1 MSIYD
6 KYKAVIGLECH
17 IQLSTKTKMYSNDVA
32 EYGALPNSNISAITL
47 GHPGTLPKVNKKAI
61 EYAVK
66 LGLAMNCEIREENQ
80 FARKNYFYADLPK
93 GYQITQDKT
102 PICNGG
108 WVDIKLKDG
117 SIKRINLTR
126 IHMEE
131 DAGKSLHDVDPFETL
146 IDLNRAGTPLLEI
159 VTEPDFTGGD
169 DAYIYLNEVRKLVRY
184 LDICD
189 GNMEEGSLRCDA
201 NISVMLLDAKE
212 YGKKVEVKNMNSFR
226 NVQRAID
233 FEIKRQID
241 LLEAGG
247 EIAGETRSFDASNAS
262 TFSLRSKE
270 NANDYR
276 YFPEPDLQPVIVKQN
291 YIDSIKAIMPE
302 LPSDLLLRYTKEFG
316 LSEYDANNL
325 IETKAIAF
333 YFNELVSYTKNHK
346 AAANWMMGSI
356 KSYLNENAITID
368 KFKVLPKTIAEIISL
383 IDEGKISNA
392 VATQKLFPELLLNQ
406 NEAPLSI
413 AQRLDIIQSNDTG
426 ALQELVNQALAKYP
440 EKIIEYKSGK
450 VNLLGLF
457 VGEVMKLGKGKAD
470 PKMANQL
477 VKEALEK

>member
-6 KYKAVIGLECH
+6 TYKAVIGLECH
-17 IQLSTKTKMYSNDVA
+17 IQLSTKTKMYSNDIA
-32 EYGALPNSNISAITL
+32 EYGALPNSNISVITL

-66 LGLAMNCEIREENQ
+66 LGLAMNCTIREENQ

-108 WVDIKLKDG
+108 WVDITLKDG
-117 SIKRINLTR
+117 STKKINLTR

-131 DAGKSLHDVDPFETL
+131 DAGKSLHDADPFETL

-159 VTEPDFTGGD
+159 VTEPDFTGGE

-201 NISVMLLDAKE
+201 NISVMKLDSTE

-241 LLEAGG
+241 LLENGA
-247 EIAGETRSFDASNAS
+247 EIAGETRSFDASNGS

-276 YFPEPDLQPVIVKQN
+276 YFPEPDLQPVLVKQN
-291 YIDSIKAIMPE
+291 YIDSIKAIMPD

-325 IETKAIAF
+325 IETKSIAF
-333 YFNELVSYTKNHK
+333 YFNELVSFTKNHK

-368 KFKVLPKTIAEIISL
+368 KFKILPKTISEIISL

-392 VATQKLFPELLLNQ
+392 AATQKLFPELMINPT
-406 NEAPLSI
+406 ESPLSI
-413 AQRLDIIQSNDTG
+413 AQRIDIIQSNDTG

-440 EKIIEYKSGK
+440 EKIVEYKSGK

>member
-1 MSIYD
+1 MSVYD
-6 KYKAVIGLECH
+6 KYKTVIGLECH
-17 IQLSTKTKMYSNDVA
+17 IQLLTKTKMYSNDVA
-32 EYGALPNSNISAITL
+32 EYGAMPNTNVSVITL
-47 GHPGTLPKVNKKAI
+47 GHPGTLPKVNKRAI
-61 EYAVK
+61 EFAVK
-66 LGLAMNCEIREENQ
+66 LGVALNCTIREENQ

-102 PICNGG
+102 PICTGG
-108 WVDIKLKDG
+108 YVDVKLKDG
-117 SIKRINLTR
+117 TEKRINLTR

-131 DAGKSLHDVDPFETL
+131 DAGKSMHDIDPFESL

-159 VTEPDFTGGD
+159 VTEPDFTCSD
-169 DAYIYLNEVRKLVRY
+169 EAYVYLTEVKKLVRY

-201 NISVMLLDAKE
+201 NVSVMLKDAKE

-233 FEIKRQID
+233 FEVKRQID
-241 LLEAGG
+241 LLEAGE
-247 EIAGETRSFDASNAS
+247 EIAGETRSFNATDGS
-262 TFSLRSKE
+262 TFALRSKE

-276 YFPEPDLQPVIVKQN
+276 YFPEPDLQPVFITQE
-291 YIDSIKAIMPE
+291 YINSLKAHMPE
-302 LPSDLLLRYTKEFG
+302 LPNDLLKKFTKEFG
-316 LSEYDANNL
+316 LSEYDALNL
-325 IETKAIAF
+325 TDLKGLAL
-333 YFNELVSYTKNHK
+333 YFNELVSFTKNYK

-356 KSYLNENAITID
+356 KSYLNENAIAIEQ
-368 KFKVLPKTIAEIISL
+368 FKVKPKTISDLIAL

-392 VATQKLFPELLLNQ
+392 AATQKLFPELMLHME
-406 NEAPLSI
+406 EAPLSI

-426 ALQELVNQALAKYP
+426 ALQELVDQALAKYP
-440 EKIIEYKSGK
+440 EKITEYKSGK
-450 VNLLGLF
+450 TNLLGLF
-457 VGEVMKLGKGKAD
+457 VGEVMKMGKGKAD

>member
-1 MSIYD
+1 MSVYD

-17 IQLSTKTKMYSNDVA
+17 IQLLTKTKMYSNDIA
-32 EYGALPNSNISAITL
+32 EYGALPNTNVSVISL

-61 EYAVK
+61 EFAVK
-66 LGLAMNCEIREENQ
+66 LGIATHSTIREENQ

-108 WVDIKLKDG
+108 FVPIKLKDG
-117 SIKRINLTR
+117 TEKSINLTR

-131 DAGKSLHDVDPFETL
+131 DAGKSMHDIDPFESL
-146 IDLNRAGTPLLEI
+146 IDINRAGTPLLEI

-169 DAYIYLNEVRKLVRY
+169 DAYAYLTEVRKLVRY

-201 NISVMLLDAKE
+201 NISVMLKDAKE
-212 YGKKVEVKNMNSFR
+212 FGKKVEVKNMNSFR

-241 LLEAGG
+241 LIESG
-247 EIAGETRSFDASNAS
+247 ELIAGETRSFDAVNGS
-262 TFSLRSKE
+262 TFALRSKE

-276 YFPEPDLQPVIVKQN
+276 YFPEPDLQPIFITQD
-291 YIDSIKAIMPE
+291 YIESIRATMPE
-302 LPSDLLLRYTKEFG
+302 LPNELFNKFTKQFG
-316 LSEYDANNL
+316 LSEYDAYNL
-325 IETKAIAF
+325 TDLKGLAL
-333 YFNELVSYTKNHK
+333 YFNELVQYTKNYK

-356 KSYLNENAITID
+356 KSYLNENALIIEQ
-368 KFKVLPKTIAEIISL
+368 FKVTPKTIAEIIAL
-383 IDEGKISNA
+383 IDENKISNA
-392 VATQKLFPELLLNQ
+392 AATQKLFPELMVHPA
-406 NEAPLSI
+406 EAPLSI
-413 AQRLDIIQSNDTG
+413 ATRLDILQSNDNS
-426 ALQELVNQALAKYP
+426 ALQAMVEEALGKYP
-440 EKIIEYKSGK
+440 EKIIEYKNGK
-450 VNLLGLF
+450 TNLLGLF

>member
-1 MSIYD
+1 
-6 KYKAVIGLECH
+6 
-17 IQLSTKTKMYSNDVA
+17 MYSNDIA
-32 EYGALPNSNISAITL
+32 EYGALPNSNISVITL

-117 SIKRINLTR
+117 SIKKINLTR

-131 DAGKSLHDVDPFETL
+131 DAGKSLHDADPFETL

-241 LLEAGG
+241 LLEVGG
-247 EIAGETRSFDASNAS
+247 EIAGETRSFDASNGS

-276 YFPEPDLQPVIVKQN
+276 YFPEPDLQPIIVKQN

-325 IETKAIAF
+325 IDVKAIAF
-333 YFNELVSYTKNHK
+333 YFNELVSFTKNHK

-368 KFKVLPKTIAEIISL
+368 KFKVLPKAIAEIISL

-392 VATQKLFPELLLNQ
+392 VATQKLFPELMQ
-406 NEAPLSI
+406 NPSETPLSI
-413 AQRLDIIQSNDTG
+413 AQRLDIIQSNDAG

>member
-1 MSIYD
+1 MSVYD

-17 IQLSTKTKMYSNDVA
+17 IQLLTKTKMYSSDIA
-32 EYGALPNSNISAITL
+32 EYGAMPNTNVSVITL
-47 GHPGTLPKVNKKAI
+47 GHPGTLPKVNKRAI
-61 EYAVK
+61 EFAVK
-66 LGLAMNCEIREENQ
+66 LGIATHSDIREENQ

-102 PICNGG
+102 PICTGG
-108 WVDIKLKDG
+108 YIDIKLKDG
-117 SIKRINLTR
+117 SEKRIRLTR

-131 DAGKSLHDVDPFETL
+131 DAGKSMHDIDPFESL

-169 DAYIYLNEVRKLVRY
+169 DAYIYLNEIRKLVRY

-201 NISVMLLDAKE
+201 NISVMLKDATE

-241 LLEAGG
+241 LLEAG
-247 EIAGETRSFDASNAS
+247 EKIAGETRSFDAVNGS
-262 TFSLRSKE
+262 TFALRSKE

-276 YFPEPDLQPVIVKQN
+276 YFPEPDLQPVMVSAS
-291 YIDSIKAIMPE
+291 YIDRVKRQMPE
-302 LPSDLLLRYTKEFG
+302 LPNELYRKFTKEYG
-316 LSEYDANNL
+316 LSDYDATNL
-325 IETKAIAF
+325 TDLKGLAL
-333 YFNELVSYTKNHK
+333 YFNELTTHTKNYK

-356 KSYLNENAITID
+356 KSYLNENAITIEQ
-368 KFKVLPKTIAEIISL
+368 FKVKPATIAALIAL

-392 VATQKLFPELLLNQ
+392 AATQKLFPELMLHPD
-406 NEAPLSI
+406 ASPLSI
-413 AQRLDIIQSNDTG
+413 AERLDILQSNDAG
-426 ALQELVNQALAKYP
+426 ALQELVNQVLAKYP
-440 EKIIEYKSGK
+440 EKVVEYKGGK
-450 VNLLGLF
+450 TNLLGLF
-457 VGEVMKLGKGKAD
+457 VGEVMKAGRGKAD

-477 VKEALEK
+477 VKDALEK

>member
-1 MSIYD
+1 MSVYD
-6 KYKAVIGLECH
+6 KYETVVGLECH
-17 IQLSTKTKMYSNDVA
+17 IQLLTKTKMYSNDAA
-32 EYGALPNSNISAITL
+32 EYGALPNTNVSVISL
-47 GHPGTLPKVNKKAI
+47 GHPGTLPKVNKRAI
-61 EYAVK
+61 EFAVK
-66 LGLAMNCEIREENQ
+66 LGIATKSTITTENQ

-102 PICNGG
+102 PICTGG
-108 WVDIKLKDG
+108 YISFKMKDG
-117 SIKRINLTR
+117 LEKQINLIR

-131 DAGKSLHDVDPFETL
+131 DAGKSMHDIDPFETL

-159 VTEPDFTGGD
+159 VTQPDFRGGEE
-169 DAYIYLNEVRKLVRY
+169 AYAYLNEVRKLVRY
-184 LDICD
+184 LDVCD

-201 NISVMLLDAKE
+201 NISVRLKGTKE
-212 YGKKVEVKNMNSFR
+212 YGKRTEVKNMNSFR

-241 LLEAGG
+241 LLEAG
-247 EIAGETRSFDASNAS
+247 EDIAGETRSFNATDGS
-262 TFSLRSKE
+262 TFALRSKE

-276 YFPEPDLQPVIVKQN
+276 YFPEPDLQPVFITEEYINTVK
-291 YIDSIKAIMPE
+291 AHMPE
-302 LPSDLLLRYTKEFG
+302 LPNDLLKKFTKEFG
-316 LSEYDANNL
+316 LSEYDALNL
-325 IETKAIAF
+325 TDLKGLAL
-333 YFNELVSYTKNHK
+333 YFNELVTYTKNYK

-356 KSYLNENAITID
+356 KSYLNENAIAIEQ
-368 KFKVLPKTIAEIISL
+368 FKVKPKTIADLIAL

-392 VATQKLFPELLLNQ
+392 AATQKLFPELMLHMD
-406 NEAPLSI
+406 EAPLSI

-440 EKIIEYKSGK
+440 EKITEYKNGK
-450 VNLLGLF
+450 TNLLGLF
-457 VGEVMKLGKGKAD
+457 VGEVMKMGKGKAD